1 MNWNFFPW
9 RSLKT
14 RVVFLTLAIFLI
26 SVWSLAFYASR
37 ILREDMQH
45 VLGAQQFST
54 TSFIAEEIN
63 QQLDE
68 RLKALEKVAAR
79 MGPATLG
86 DPAAMQALLEQLPI
100 FSGMFNGGVFVTD
113 VDGTAVAD
121 VPRSAGRIGTNYLDR
136 SSVANPLKDGK
147 SMIGAPAMGK
157 MLKAP
162 IFSMTAPLR
171 DARGRIVGVLVGT
184 INLGKPNFLDRIA
197 QQRYGR
203 TGGYLLI
210 APRHNLFVTATDKT
224 RIMQPLPAKGVNPMH
239 DRYMGGYEGYGI
251 AVNSRGV
258 EELSAGKGIPAAGWF
273 IATVLPTEEAFA
285 PIRDMQQRML
295 VATIVLTLLAGA
307 VAWWITS
314 WMLRRQ
320 LSPMLSAART
330 LAVQSGNGG
339 PHQPLPIARP
349 DEIGEL
355 IGGFNRLLETL
366 AQREGE
372 LKESESRLRA
382 IIENEP
388 ECIKIVD
395 AQGCLTLINPA
406 GLAMIEADSLEQVSG
421 KSLLDCIAPEYREA
435 YAAMHQRVLA
445 GETARLEF
453 EIVGLKGRRRWME
466 THAAPM
472 NDHGKVVQLAVT
484 RDVTAR
490 KQAES
495 DLRESEALFR
505 AVSESAHDAIIT
517 ADSLGMIIKWN
528 KGAERLF
535 GYTEAEIAGHPL
547 TRLMPQRFR
556 EQHGAGMHRVRGGG
570 EPKIMGKPV
579 ELIGLRKDGR
589 EFPLE
594 LSLAQWQIAEDRFF
608 TGVIRDITERK
619 LGEEQLRKLSLA
631 IEQSPAS
638 IVITNIDAKI
648 EYVNEAFLLAT
659 GYSREEVIG
668 QNPRVLHS
676 GETPPGTYVELWDS
690 ISHGRPW
697 KGEFNNRRKDG
708 SKYVELAV
716 IAPLREADGTIS
728 HYVAVKEDITEK
740 KRLAIELDNHRYH
753 LESLVEQRTAEL
765 VAARK
770 LAEEASRAKSTFLAN
785 MSHEIRTPMN
795 GILGMAN
802 LLRRGGVTP
811 QQAERLDT
819 IDKSAQHLLSV
830 INDILDISKIEAG
843 KFLLEEGPV
852 VVGSLLADVGS
863 ILSERIHAKDIRLM
877 IEAESLPEN
886 LVGDSMRLQQA
897 LLNYATNAVKF
908 TNAGSVTLRCVKL
921 HENPDTVLV
930 RFEVEDTGI
939 GIPSETLGRL
949 FNTFEQADN
958 SITRKYGGTGLGL
971 AITRRLAEMMGG
983 GAGVKSVPGQ
993 GSVFWFSARLKKG
1006 NAAPAT
1012 SAATDID
1019 AETLLRRRHGG
1030 SRILVVDDEPIN
1042 REIAQMLLEDAGM
1055 VVDTADD
1062 GGMAVDMARQ
1072 TAYAAIL
1079 MDMQMPTL
1087 NGLEATRRI
1096 REIPDRRNTPI
1107 IAMTANAFAEDKARC
1122 LGAGMTGFMAKPFDP
1137 AVLFATLLQSLP
1149 RRDT

>member
-1 MNWNFFPW
+1 MNRNFSPW

-14 RVVFLTLAIFLI
+14 RVALLTLVISLI

-37 ILREDMQH
+37 MLREDMQH
-45 VLGAQQFST
+45 VLGTQQFSA
-54 TSFIAEEIN
+54 TSSIAADIN

-68 RLKALEKVAAR
+68 RLRALEAVAAR
-79 MGPATLG
+79 MGPATRSN
-86 DPAAMQALLEQLPI
+86 PTAMQAFLDQMLNFANL
-100 FSGMFNGGVFVTD
+100 FNGGIFVTD
-113 VDGTAVAD
+113 VDGTAIVD
-121 VPRSAGRIGTNYLDR
+121 VPRSTGRIGTNYLDR
-136 SSVANPLKDGK
+136 SSVAGPLKDGK
-147 SMIGAPAMGK
+147 SMIGRPAMDTV
-157 MLKAP
+157 LKAP
-162 IFSMTAPLR
+162 ALSMAAPLR
-171 DARGRIVGVLVGT
+171 DAQGRIIGTLVGT
-184 INLGKPNFLDRIA
+184 INLDKPNFLDRIA

-210 APRHNLFVTATDKT
+210 APQHNLFVTSSDKT
-224 RIMQPLPAKGVNPMH
+224 RVVQPLPARGVNPMH

-251 AVNSRGV
+251 AVSSRGV
-258 EELSAGKGIPAAGWF
+258 EELSAARGIPAAGWF
-273 IATVLPTEEAFA
+273 VVTVLPTAEAFA
-285 PIRDMQQRML
+285 PIGAMQQRML
-295 VATIVLTLLAGA
+295 VATILLTLLTGA
-307 VAWWITS
+307 VAWWVTS

-339 PHQPLPIARP
+339 PHQPLPITRP

-355 IGGFNRLLETL
+355 IGSFNRLLGTL
-366 AQREGE
+366 AQREDD
-372 LKESESRLRA
+372 LRESESRQRA

-388 ECIKIVD
+388 ECIKISD
-395 AQGCLTLINPA
+395 AQGRLILMNPA
-406 GLAMIEADSLEQVSG
+406 GLAMIEADSLEQIAG
-421 KSLLDCIAPEYREA
+421 KTLLDFIAPEYRQA
-435 YAAMHQRVLA
+435 YAAVHQRVLA
-445 GETARLEF
+445 GESVKMEF
-453 EIVGLKGRRRWME
+453 EMIGLKGRRRWME
-466 THAAPM
+466 THAVPM
-472 NDHGKVVQLAVT
+472 NDHGKVVHLALT

-490 KQAES
+490 KRAEN

-517 ADSLGMIIKWN
+517 ADSLGTIIKWN

-535 GYTEAEIAGHPL
+535 GYTEAEIIGHPL

-556 EQHGAGMHRVRGGG
+556 NQHSAGMHRVRVGG
-570 EPKIMGKPV
+570 EPKIMGKPI
-579 ELIGLRKDGR
+579 ELIGLRNNGN

-619 LGEEQLRKLSLA
+619 LGDEQLRKLSLA

-668 QNPRVLHS
+668 QNPRMLHS

-753 LESLVEQRTAEL
+753 LESLVAQRTAEL

-770 LAEEASRAKSTFLAN
+770 LAEAASQAKSTFLAN

-830 INDILDISKIEAG
+830 INDILDISNIEAG

-852 VVGSLLADVGS
+852 DVDSLLANAGS
-863 ILSERIHAKDIRLM
+863 ILSERTRAKNIRLV
-877 IEAESLPEN
+877 IEAESLPPN
-886 LVGDSMRLQQA
+886 LVGDSVRLQQA

-908 TNAGSVTLRCVKL
+908 TDTGSVTLRCVKL

-949 FNTFEQADN
+949 FNAFEQADN

-983 GAGVKSVPGQ
+983 GAGVESLPGQ

-1006 NAAPAT
+1006 DPAAAASTAT
-1012 SAATDID
+1012 GNDTEALI
-1019 AETLLRRRHGG
+1019 RQRHAG
-1030 SRILVVDDEPIN
+1030 SRILVVDDEPLN
-1042 REIAQMLLEDAGM
+1042 REIAQTLLEDVGM

-1062 GGMAVDMARQ
+1062 GEMAVAMARQ
-1072 TAYAAIL
+1072 IAYAAIL
-1079 MDMQMPTL
+1079 MDMQMPKV
-1087 NGLEATRRI
+1087 NGLEATRQI
-1096 REIPDRRNTPI
+1096 RELPDYRDTPI

-1122 LGAGMTGFMAKPFDP
+1122 LEAGMNDFLVKPFNP
-1137 AVLFATLLQSLP
+1137 SLLFATMLQSLS
-1149 RRDT
+1149 RRDA